1 MIDCTTNKNLEV
13 GTKISFF
20 LGGGKLID
28 GTIKDKT
35 NMSKGDISFLIESE
49 SGGLCRVK
57 HRHLDIYYIY
67 K

>member
-20 LGGGKLID
+20 LGGGKLVD

-35 NMSKGDISFLIESE
+35 PMNGGDISFLIQSE
-49 SGGLCRVK
+49 SGGLCRRK
-57 HRHLDIYYIY
+57 HRSLDIYYIY

>member
-20 LGGGKLID
+20 LGGGKLVD

-35 NMSKGDISFLIESE
+35 PMSKGDISFLIECE
-49 SGGLCRVK
+49 SGGLCRMK
-57 HRHLDIYYIY
+57 HRSLDIYHIY